1 MMNLFLATGA
11 DENFSVMKAMVAV
24 AAAVAAAAAG
34 KRGVS
39 VGCIKCSVVMAVR
52 DIVCANEDLK
62 RV

>member
-11 DENFSVMKAMVAV
+11 NENFSVVKAMVAT
-24 AAAVAAAAAG
+24 AAAAAG

-39 VGCIKCSVVMAVR
+39 VGCIKSSVILAVW

-62 RV
+62 RF